1 MLLTRVEKLFI
12 AAAVL
17 AIVLTVGFGAGL
29 YHALTTHDQTTAAA
43 VDGGGGSAATGGTGA
58 ASLPG
63 DQSPDTGTASGS
75 QSATGGGAVTGPVSG
90 GGGTRVY
97 GGGGAGSAAVRAP
110 SVPNAVAPTVCPF
123 PNGTMTVGSIVSL
136 SGFFQFPE
144 AKNAASAYF
153 QDANA
158 HGGIHGCR
166 VQYQVLDDATS
177 NTNALADAKQL
188 VADDH
193 ILAVV
198 SMVSPFGQDTVDPY
212 FANPGADNGGQAVPL
227 IGIDP
232 YEENAYKFANQVSV
246 DVPIKDAGA
255 IMAQYAK
262 QHITFSHPGIF
273 GYNVSQLTAAEA
285 GAVGEFN
292 RLGYKNVDIQTVDP
306 SASQY
311 DQIIQKFKGDGV
323 DLLMWFCDIGCGD
336 RFVQAAQS
344 INYRPKWVN
353 YEIGYDPRYA
363 AQFGQPGGEQD
374 GAVAISPFLPFE
386 SGGAAASLLAK
397 VEHYFPGTARDSVT
411 EQGWMGAQL
420 FAQVLNGLP
429 LSADIRADQKAIIEA
444 LNGITSLDLGLTP
457 PLNLKAGIDPDYPGH
472 VPHRCAQF
480 VTIAN
485 GGLQWTDHSWH
496 CPP

>member
-1 MLLTRVEKLFI
+1 VQQPATNGEATPLPAAPEPGTSGGTSGASGTSSQPASGG
-12 AAAVL
+12 AAA
-17 AIVLTVGFGAGL
+17 
-29 YHALTTHDQTTAAA
+29 
-43 VDGGGGSAATGGTGA
+43 
-58 ASLPG
+58 P
-63 DQSPDTGTASGS
+63 
-75 QSATGGGAVTGPVSG
+75 VTSG
-90 GGGTRVY
+90 GGTLR
-97 GGGGAGSAAVRAP
+97 APAAAPARQP

-123 PNGTMTVGSIVSL
+123 PGGVMPVGSIVSL

-177 NTNALADAKQL
+177 NTTALSDAKQL
-188 VADDH
+188 VADDRV
-193 ILAVV
+193 LAVV
-198 SMVSPFGQDTVDPY
+198 AMVSPFGQDTVDPY
-212 FANPGADNGGQAVPL
+212 FANPGGDNGNQAVPL

-232 YEENAYKFANQVSV
+232 YEETAYKFPNQVSV

-255 IMAQYAK
+255 LMAQYAK
-262 QHITFSHPGIF
+262 DHLPFTHPGIF

-285 GAVGEFN
+285 GAVGQFKK
-292 RLGYKNVDIQTVDP
+292 LGYNNVDIQTVDP

-311 DQIIQKFKGDGV
+311 DQIVQKFKGDGV

-344 INYRPKWVN
+344 AAYHPKWVN

-363 AQFGQPGGEQD
+363 AQFGQTGGEQD

-386 SGGAAASLLAK
+386 GGGAAASLLT
-397 VEHYFPGTARDSVT
+397 VVQHYFPGTARDSVT
-411 EQGWMGAQL
+411 EQGWLGAQL
-420 FAQVLNGLP
+420 FAQVVNKLALGPDLH
-429 LSADIRADQKAIIEA
+429 ADQAAIISA
-444 LNGITSLDLGLTP
+444 LNGIHDLDLGLTP
-457 PLNLKAGIDPDYPGH
+457 PMDMKLGIDPDYPGH

-480 VTIAN
+480 VTIA
-485 GGLQWTDHSWH
+485 GGALRWTDHAWH

>member
-29 YHALTTHDQTTAAA
+29 YHVLTTREQATAAA
-43 VDGGGGSAATGGTGA
+43 TVQGGGTTGSAALPDTGPAAGASGSSQQPQGGA
-58 ASLPG
+58 AS
-63 DQSPDTGTASGS
+63 SVS
-75 QSATGGGAVTGPVSG
+75 SG
-90 GGGTRVY
+90 GGVTRGTGTVA
-97 GGGGAGSAAVRAP
+97 GGAPAARRP
-110 SVPNAVAPTVCPF
+110 SVPNAVAPSVCPF
-123 PNGTMTVGSIVSL
+123 SNGVMTVGSIVSL

-158 HGGIHGCR
+158 HGGVHGCR
-166 VQYQVLDDATS
+166 VQYEVLDDATS

-193 ILAVV
+193 VLAIV

-212 FANPGADNGGQAVPL
+212 FASPGADNGGQAVPL

-232 YEENAYKFANQVSV
+232 YEENAFKFPNQVSV

-262 QHITFSHPGIF
+262 DHLAFTHPGIF

-285 GAVGEFN
+285 GAVGQFKK
-292 RLGYKNVDIQTVDP
+292 LGYNNVSVQTVDP

-311 DQIIQKFKGDGV
+311 DQIVQKFAADKV
-323 DLLMWFCDIGCGD
+323 DLMMWFCDIGCGD

-344 INYRPKWVN
+344 IGYHPKWVN

-374 GAVAISPFLPFE
+374 GAVALSPFLPYE
-386 SGGAAASLLAK
+386 AGGVASALLST
-397 VEHYFPGTARDSVT
+397 VEHYFPGTARDSVL
-411 EQGWMGAQL
+411 EQGWLGAQL
-420 FAQVLNGLP
+420 FARVVNSLP
-429 LSADIRADQKAIIEA
+429 LSADLHADQAAIIQA
-444 LNGITSLDLGLTP
+444 LNGITNLDLGLTP
-457 PLNLKAGIDPDYPGH
+457 PLDLRLGVDPDYPGH
-472 VPHRCAQF
+472 APHRCAQF
-480 VTIAN
+480 VTIS
-485 GGLQWTDHSWH
+485 GGALHWNDHSWH

>member
-12 AAAVL
+12 VAAVL

-29 YHALTTHDQTTAAA
+29 YHALTTREQTSAAA
-43 VDGGGGSAATGGTGA
+43 NVQGGGTGGSAP
-58 ASLPG
+58 L
-63 DQSPDTGTASGS
+63 PDTGPAAGASGS
-75 QSATGGGAVTGPVSG
+75 SQQAPGGASSSVTSGGGVSRGTSPVAGGGAP
-90 GGGTRVY
+90 
-97 GGGGAGSAAVRAP
+97 AARRPA
-110 SVPNAVAPTVCPF
+110 VPNAVAPSVCPF
-123 PNGTMTVGSIVSL
+123 SNGVMTLGSIVSL

-158 HGGIHGCR
+158 HGGVHGCR
-166 VQYQVLDDATS
+166 VQYEVLDDATS

-193 ILAVV
+193 VLAIV

-212 FANPGADNGGQAVPL
+212 FASPGADNGGQAVPL

-232 YEENAYKFANQVSV
+232 YEEDAFKFPNQVSV

-262 QHITFSHPGIF
+262 DHVAFTHPGIF

-285 GAVGEFN
+285 GAVGQFKK
-292 RLGYKNVDIQTVDP
+292 LGYSNVSVQTVDP

-311 DQIIQKFKGDGV
+311 DQIVQKFAADKV

-344 INYRPKWVN
+344 INYHPRWVN
-353 YEIGYDPRYA
+353 YEIGYDRRYA

-374 GAVAISPFLPFE
+374 GAVALSPFLPYE
-386 SGGAAASLLAK
+386 AGGVAAGLLST
-397 VEHYFPGTARDSVT
+397 VEHYFPGTSPDSVL
-411 EQGWMGAQL
+411 EQGWLGAQL
-420 FAQVLNGLP
+420 FARVVNSLP
-429 LSADIRADQKAIIEA
+429 LSADLHADQAAIIQA
-444 LNGITSLDLGLTP
+444 LNGITGLDLGLTP
-457 PLNLKAGIDPDYPGH
+457 PLDLRPGVDPDYPGH
-472 VPHRCAQF
+472 APHRCAQL
-480 VTIAN
+480 VTIS
-485 GGLQWTDHSWH
+485 GGSLHWNDHSWH

>member
-29 YHALTTHDQTTAAA
+29 YHALTTHDQTTVAA
-43 VDGGGGSAATGGTGA
+43 VQGPGSGADAQLPADPGTGAGAAGSGSQPASGGGS
-58 ASLPG
+58 S
-63 DQSPDTGTASGS
+63 S
-75 QSATGGGAVTGPVSG
+75 VVISG
-90 GGGTRVY
+90 GGG
-97 GGGGAGSAAVRAP
+97 RAP
-110 SVPNAVAPTVCPF
+110 SAVGGSAPIARQPTVPNAVAPSVCPF

-144 AKNAASAYF
+144 AKNAAGAFF

-158 HGGIHGCR
+158 HGGVHGCR

-177 NTNALADAKQL
+177 NTTALADAKQL

-193 ILAVV
+193 VLAVV
-198 SMVSPFGQDTVDPY
+198 AMVSPFGQDTVDPY
-212 FANPGADNGGQAVPL
+212 FANPGADNAGQAVPL

-232 YEENAYKFANQVSV
+232 YEENAFKFPNQVSV

-262 QHITFSHPGIF
+262 DHSGPFKHPGIF

-285 GAVGEFN
+285 GAVGQFKK
-292 RLGYKNVDIQTVDP
+292 LGYDVAVQTVDP

-311 DQIIQKFKGDGV
+311 DQIVQKFKSEGV

-344 INYRPKWVN
+344 NAYHPKWVN

-374 GAVAISPFLPFE
+374 GAVALSPFLPYE
-386 SGGAAASLLAK
+386 AGGPAAALLAT
-397 VEHYFPGTARDSVT
+397 VEHYYPGTPRDSVT
-411 EQGWMGAQL
+411 EQGWLGAAL
-420 FAQVLNGLP
+420 FARVVNSLP
-429 LSADIRADQKAIIEA
+429 LSADIHADQAAIIQA
-444 LNGITSLDLGLTP
+444 LNGIHNLDLGLTP
-457 PLNLKAGIDPDYPGH
+457 PLDLKLGLDPDYPGH
-472 VPHRCAQF
+472 APHRCAQF
-480 VTIAN
+480 VTISG
-485 GGLQWTDHSWH
+485 GGLHWNDHSWH

>member
-1 MLLTRVEKLFI
+1 MLLTRIEKLFI

-17 AIVLTVGFGAGL
+17 AIVLTVGFGVGL

-43 VDGGGGSAATGGTGA
+43 VQE
-58 ASLPG
+58 P
-63 DQSPDTGTASGS
+63 ASGGEATPLP
-75 QSATGGGAVTGPVSG
+75 SAEPGTSTGGGTTGGSSQPVPRGATSPITSGGTALRAPGAAPGPVF
-90 GGGTRVY
+90 RP
-97 GGGGAGSAAVRAP
+97 P

-123 PNGTMTVGSIVSL
+123 PNGVMTVGSIVSL

-144 AKNAASAYF
+144 AKNAASAFF

-177 NTNALADAKQL
+177 NTTALSDAKQL
-188 VADDH
+188 VTDDKV
-193 ILAVV
+193 LAIVA
-198 SMVSPFGQDTVDPY
+198 MVSPFGQDTIDPY
-212 FANPGADNGGQAVPL
+212 FANPGSDNAGQAVPL

-262 QHITFSHPGIF
+262 DHLGFSHPGIF

-285 GAVGEFN
+285 GAVGQFKK
-292 RLGYKNVDIQTVDP
+292 LGYGNVDVQTVDP

-311 DQIIQKFKGDGV
+311 DQIVQKFKSDGV

-344 INYRPKWVN
+344 NAYHPKWVN

-363 AQFGQPGGEQD
+363 AQFGQTGGEQD
-374 GAVAISPFLPFE
+374 GAVVISPFLPFE
-386 SGGAAASLLAK
+386 GGGAAASLLTT
-397 VEHYFPGTARDSVT
+397 VQHYFPGTARDSVT
-411 EQGWMGAQL
+411 EQGWLGAQL
-420 FAQVLNGLP
+420 FAQVVNR
-429 LSADIRADQKAIIEA
+429 LSLSPDLRADQAAIISA
-444 LNGITSLDLGLTP
+444 LNGIHDLDLGLTP
-457 PLNLKAGIDPDYPGH
+457 PMDLKPGLDPDYSGH
-472 VPHRCAQF
+472 APHRCAQF
-480 VTIAN
+480 VTIA
-485 GGLQWTDHSWH
+485 GGALRWNDHAWH